1 MSGLVEKKSL
11 SQMLEDTIN
20 NYIDS
25 KLQPVLTEDD
35 VRSIV
40 ESEFDSLFE
49 GKMSDVTFTTTIE

>member
-1 MSGLVEKKSL
+1 
-11 SQMLEDTIN
+11 MLEDTIN